1 MEVLEKKEF
10 PLGECSLTFTPKK
23 TSTPVDIGI
32 TLEESDSVFTC
43 TSEVFKLLVDQL
55 SGPYKTKVL
64 SGEAKYKCS
73 ILADLELLSA
83 LTNVYEKGKTGYAYS
98 TRGKEMYEGKLV
110 IHPIAAGVSKDY
122 DITGPKVF
130 VSVESNFNFNKNGY
144 AKCDLTFEFADD
156 EDPESPT
163 FGKSFTIGTYTKN
176 E

>member
-1 MEVLEKKEF
+1 MVLEKKEF

-98 TRGKEMYEGKLV
+98 TRGKEMCEGKLV

-130 VSVESNFNFNKNGY
+130 VSVESNFNFNKSGY